1 MAPTD
6 RIRESWDYLNRRQDQ
21 WDFAL
26 RRTETPALP
35 VGSDA
40 GCDPETAPEHRGE
53 PPSADEQLAAFS
65 RQLIIILETAPFLP
79 PQVVQAWVGRIKN
92 IDINRPAKG
101 LAILR
106 TLFESY
112 DTFAQY
118 EPRPNIFD
126 LAIDRSMR
134 YLDDMRDI
142 KRELNKLEALL
153 RHVDRLLKPSPRYRG
168 PIEAWLTDPHA
179 PWPGLPNRFRR

>member
-21 WDFAL
+21 WDFAQ

-35 VGSDA
+35 VVSHAGDPDA
-40 GCDPETAPEHRGE
+40 ASEHHAE

-65 RQLIIILETAPFLP
+65 RQLIVIIETARFLP
-79 PQVVQAWVGRIKN
+79 PNVVQDWVEKIRR
-92 IDINRPAKG
+92 IDIHRPVQG

-112 DTFAQY
+112 DTFEQY
-118 EPRPNIFD
+118 APRPNIFD

-153 RHVDRLLKPSPRYRG
+153 RHVDGVLKASPRYRG
-168 PIEAWLTDPHA
+168 PLETWLTDPHA
-179 PWPGLPNRFRR
+179 PWPKLPDLSRK